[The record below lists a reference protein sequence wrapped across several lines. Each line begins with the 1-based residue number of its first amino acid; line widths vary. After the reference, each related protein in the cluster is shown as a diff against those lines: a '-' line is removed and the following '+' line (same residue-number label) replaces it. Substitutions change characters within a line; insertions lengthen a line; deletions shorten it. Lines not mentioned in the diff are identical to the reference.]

1 MTCLPT
7 VADFDA
13 GAVPAWTLIR
23 TMPAEAR
30 GVAHSLFDTL
40 KANRMVVMRSGTH
53 MLSDDEIAAFI
64 CETPATLARTL
75 PLIEQ
80 WGFAAR
86 DDEGALYSPHL
97 LQREIRRQERARK
110 RAEREEN
117 LRRFEAAQAAG
128 IIPAD
133 DTLKAQQARKNGM
146 LGGRRRNGETKEEAR
161 ARRLRAAEEVQRQR
175 NIPLMVSLPS
185 VQSGETEN
193 RNPNRNR
200 FSVSPG
206 SVSPVGSS
214 VSLGIDIDLDNNP
227 ISAPTPDE
235 TDQTENPASAS
246 KAPVSQAVLT
256 DTVERVMEIADFT
269 EGKRQQY
276 PAIRKWLSEGCPP
289 HVLIGAVRAHKQVLT
304 ARPNHMGAFQGPIRA
319 AWEQYQVQA
328 PDPIPT
334 PAMQDWEKRARAD
347 LVEDHRA
354 WSALMQELGDYGRA
368 KQQWADMAAKLGRPT
383 TELTL
388 EAYLA
393 AYRPQDV
400 AA

>member
-133 DTLKAQQARKNGM
+133 DTLRGHHAKINGGKGGRPRKTENAEQARI
-146 LGGRRRNGETKEEAR
+146 RRAQEAE
-161 ARRLRAAEEVQRQR
+161 AATRQR
-175 NIPLMVSLPS
+175 NIPLMVSLPAPA
-185 VQSGETEN
+185 EAKN
-193 RNPNRNR
+193 RNLNQNR
-200 FSVSPG
+200 FSVSGG
-206 SVSPVGSS
+206 SVSVLGSE
-214 VSLGIDIDLDNNP
+214 VSLDIDKDKEINSSISESAETGFAQVEAVIDDATLDR
-227 ISAPTPDE
+227 
-235 TDQTENPASAS
+235 
-246 KAPVSQAVLT
+246 AVRT
-256 DTVERVMEIADFT
+256 VMEAACFPKDSTRRHTGIV
-269 EGKRQQY
+269 
-276 PAIRKWLSEGCPP
+276 RKWLQAGIPEPVIVQAVADHTAAMHQNREIPQHAGCFDKP
-289 HVLIGAVRAHKQVLT
+289 V
-304 ARPNHMGAFQGPIRA
+304 RA
-319 AWEQYQVQA
+319 AWAQHQISADLPEPA
-328 PDPIPT
+328 PSPV
-334 PAMQDWEKRARAD
+334 MQDWEKQARAD
-347 LVEDHRA
+347 LMEDHRA

-368 KQQWADMAAKLGRPT
+368 KQQWADMAAKRGRPT